1 MDLTLGQ
8 IAGFIAAVAFA
19 VLVWRLGSVIGKA
32 GAVLD
37 EASAAL
43 RKVSDETLPLI
54 TEMTSTVA
62 AANTQVERLDAI
74 TANLAKM
81 TNNLNALTSLT
92 VATVG
97 RPMLKVASVG
107 YTIKTAMSGK
117 TPGTPRRF

>member
-37 EASAAL
+37 EASAAV

-62 AANTQVERLDAI
+62 AANTQV
-74 TANLAKM
+74 
-81 TNNLNALTSLT
+81 
-92 VATVG
+92 
-97 RPMLKVASVG
+97 
-107 YTIKTAMSGK
+107 
-117 TPGTPRRF
+117 